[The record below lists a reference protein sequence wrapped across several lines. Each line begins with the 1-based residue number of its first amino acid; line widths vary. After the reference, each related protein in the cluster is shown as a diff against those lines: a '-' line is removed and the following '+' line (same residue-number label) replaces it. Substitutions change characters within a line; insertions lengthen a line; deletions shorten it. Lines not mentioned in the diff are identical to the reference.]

1 MTGLR
6 LAFLGTPDFA
16 RVSLEALAA
25 AGHEIAAVYCQPPR
39 PAGRGKK
46 LRPSP
51 VQAFAEARGWEVR
64 TPKRLKDPEAQAAF
78 AALEIDVAVVAAY
91 GLILPKAILEAP
103 RLGCLNVHASLL
115 PRWRGAAP
123 IQRAIM
129 AGDAETGIT
138 IMQMDEGLD
147 TGAMLLQEAIP
158 IGARTTASELHDA
171 LAALGGRLIVE
182 ALAGLSKG
190 RLTPQSQ
197 PEAGVT
203 YAAKLE
209 RAEGRLDWGEAAEA
223 LDRRRRAFAP
233 WPGAWFEAAG
243 ERIKVLDSEVVERP
257 DAAAPG
263 QVLDE
268 ALTIACGAGAL
279 RLVTVQRAGKQP
291 MDAAA
296 FLRGFAL
303 EVGTRLPLPDPQP

>member
-1 MTGLR
+1 MTRLR

-16 RVSLEALAA
+16 RVSLETLAA

-51 VQAFAEARGWEVR
+51 VQALAGARGWEVR

-78 AALEIDVAVVAAY
+78 AALELDAAVVAAY
-91 GLILPKAILEAP
+91 GLILPRAILEAP

-123 IQRAIM
+123 IQRAIL
-129 AGDAETGIT
+129 AGDVETGIT

-147 TGAMLLQEAIP
+147 TGATLLQEAIP

-182 ALAGLSKG
+182 ALAGLSQG
-190 RLTPQSQ
+190 RLTPQPQ
-197 PEAGVT
+197 PEAGAT

-209 RAEGRLDWGEAAEA
+209 RGEGRLDWGEAAEA

-243 ERIKVLDSEVVERP
+243 ERIKVLDSEVVGRT
-257 DAAAPG
+257 AATPG
-263 QVLDE
+263 QVLDD
-268 ALTIACGAGAL
+268 APTIACGEGAL

-291 MDAAA
+291 MAAAA
-296 FLRGFAL
+296 FLRGFPL
-303 EVGTRLPLPDPQP
+303 EAGTRLPLPGSAK